1 MLVLPVYF
9 HMAVPCTRVNDGKK
23 NKKKTLFPLEI
34 RDKEKIHNFRL
45 CASK

>member
-9 HMAVPCTRVNDGKK
+9 HMAVPCTRVNDEKKK
-23 NKKKTLFPLEI
+23 NKTLFPLEI

>member
-9 HMAVPCTRVNDGKK
+9 QMMKK
-23 NKKKTLFPLEI
+23 KTKKTLFPLEI

>member
-9 HMAVPCTRVNDGKK
+9 HMAVPCTRVNDEK
-23 NKKKTLFPLEI
+23 KKKTLFPLEI

>member
-9 HMAVPCTRVNDGKK
+9 HMAVPCTRVNDEKK
-23 NKKKTLFPLEI
+23 TKKTLFPLEI